1 MYAETARSS
10 RRWHLGRGPARFLG
24 GRGPARF
31 LGGGALQGR
40 GEARRSPSRGG
51 AGRGAAGKGRRGLA
65 SGERAVGGKSL
76 DYQVREFWV
85 ALGRIGSS
93 VVPRIPWEAAIDRI
107 EK

>member
-1 MYAETARSS
+1 LVRE
-10 RRWHLGRGPARFLG
+10 LVLG

-51 AGRGAAGKGRRGLA
+51 AGRGAAGKGRRGMA
-65 SGERAVGGKSL
+65 SGERAVGGRGAGESL

-85 ALGRIGSS
+85 DLGRIGSS
-93 VVPRIPWEAAIDRI
+93 VVRRIPWEATIDRI

>member
-1 MYAETARSS
+1 M
-10 RRWHLGRGPARFLG
+10 
-24 GRGPARF
+24 
-31 LGGGALQGR
+31 GGGALQGR

-51 AGRGAAGKGRRGLA
+51 TGRGAVGKGRRGMA